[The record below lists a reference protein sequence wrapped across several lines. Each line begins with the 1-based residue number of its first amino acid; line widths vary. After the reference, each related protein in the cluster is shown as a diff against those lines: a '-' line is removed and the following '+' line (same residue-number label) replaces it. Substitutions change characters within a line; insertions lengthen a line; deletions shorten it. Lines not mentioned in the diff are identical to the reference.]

1 MGVLTGKKVLTFGDS
16 IVDGHLYKKAGFME
30 FVAEQEGMS
39 VTKYAN
45 NGACVMPGH
54 PVDEEGLGGMILEDQ
69 IRKAAEN
76 GLDPDYVVFDGGT
89 NDAYAPVMEKLGDPE
104 EACRALCALCGGSR
118 SGRDSKTGGAP
129 DGSALEY
136 PYHTFAGAFAG
147 TVDAIQKNWPRAKV
161 VYVAAHRLGYRDRAV
176 QEALH
181 RIEMNLCAHMGV
193 AAADLYDDCALDTAD
208 EAMCRKY
215 SFDVL
220 RDGLPAP
227 GEEPTGTH
235 PNFEAIREFYL
246 PIVSD
251 VLRKAEVFR
260 FSGISWDAQD
270 HEIMLYWELPE
281 GERKGDVYE
290 IWLDGSKAGE
300 TEKTHFG
307 LEGLEEDRVYEV
319 CLRAVRGGEELQ
331 RARFYCRTKKEKKRI
346 DVTEA
351 PYFAKGDGE
360 TVNTEALQRAID
372 DCAPDQAVYFPE
384 GVYMTGSLNLHSD
397 MELYL
402 DKGAVLKGTA
412 EPDDYLPRRWSRFEG
427 TEMECLSGLLNLGEV
442 DHTAGPTSRNVVIR
456 GGGTIEG
463 GGRLLAERVIEA
475 ERERLKDYLAELG
488 SRIEEYE
495 NADTIPGRVRP
506 RLLHICN
513 AENIS
518 IHNVTLKN
526 GASWNV
532 HMIYSQDIVTY
543 GCHFRSRNIWNGD
556 GWDPDS
562 SRNCVIF
569 GCTFDTGDDAVA
581 IKAGKNPEGNVIN
594 RPCEHIRIFDCV
606 CQFGHGFALGSEMSG
621 GIRDVRIWNC
631 GLENSANGI
640 EIKAT
645 RKRGGYVKE
654 IHAAHCIVPRLLFHS
669 VGYNDDG
676 IAGPHP
682 PVFADCS
689 FTDIDITR
697 SKLNEAE
704 ERMEPCEAME
714 LCGFEEKEYHLRDV
728 AFRDIRIAA
737 GESAE
742 EIGEEAERSTGKE
755 DAWKR
760 DRGIYMQYCENVTFE
775 NVKAVFAGE
784 PDD

>member
-45 NGACVMPGH
+45 NGACVMPGN
-54 PVDEEGLGGMILEDQ
+54 PIDEEGLGGMILEDQ
-69 IRKAAEN
+69 IRKAAED
-76 GLDPDYVVFDGGT
+76 GHDPDYVVFDGGT
-89 NDAYAPVMEKLGDPE
+89 NDAYAPVMEKPGDPE
-104 EACRALCALCGGSR
+104 EACRALCGGVS
-118 SGRDSKTGGAP
+118 
-129 DGSALEY
+129 DGSALCDIFY
-136 PYHTFAGAFAG
+136 DTFAGAFAG
-147 TVDAIQKNWPRAKV
+147 TVDAIRKNWPRAKV

-181 RIEMNLCAHMGV
+181 RIEMNVCAHMGV

-251 VLRKAEVFR
+251 VLRKAEGFR
-260 FSGISWDAQD
+260 FSGINWDAQD
-270 HEIMLYWELPE
+270 HGIMLYWELPE

-290 IWLDGSKAGE
+290 VWLDGSKAGE

-307 LEGLEEDRVYEV
+307 LDGLEEDRVYEV

-331 RARFYCRTKKEKKRI
+331 KARFYCRTKKEKTKI
-346 DVTEA
+346 DVTQA

-372 DCAPDQAVYFPE
+372 DCAPGQAVYFPE

-488 SRIEEYE
+488 SKIEEYE

-513 AENIS
+513 AEDIS

-532 HMIYSQDIVTY
+532 HMIYSQNIVTY
-543 GCHFRSRNIWNGD
+543 GCHFQSRNIWNGD

-606 CQFGHGFALGSEMSG
+606 CQFGHGL
-621 GIRDVRIWNC
+621 
-631 GLENSANGI
+631 
-640 EIKAT
+640 
-645 RKRGGYVKE
+645 KRGGYVKD

-742 EIGEEAERSTGKE
+742 ETGEEAERSTGEE

-760 DRGIYMQYCENVTFE
+760 ERGIYMQYCENVTFE

-784 PDD
+784 SLLE